1 MVGRVLD
8 VRRTDRHGGIGL
20 VTYIAELEVSGE
32 QHVSIG
38 AEGLGLAHHMQAGLI
53 GNILG
58 EAGQEVIHVGND
70 HVRSTITDHRVT
82 VRGGAGRI
90 FTADREPV
98 VVVIR
103 CSGVGAFQIVAEKH
117 HQHAEIIRSTISEV
131 VGVSK
136 RPEKAGERGG
146 CAGRNGSDG
155 FLLLAGQHGAALG
168 FDFIHVGAS
177 RQNDSRK

>member
-1 MVGRVLD
+1 MGRVLD

-38 AEGLGLAHHMQAGLI
+38 AEGLGLADHIQAGLV

-58 EAGQEVIHVGND
+58 EAGKEVIHVGND
-70 HVRSTITDHRVT
+70 HVGSTVTDHRIA
-82 VRGGAGRI
+82 VRGRAGRI
-90 FTADREPV
+90 LTADREPV
-98 VVVIR
+98 VVIIR
-103 CSGVGAFQIVAEKH
+103 CRGVCTFQVVAEKH

-177 RQNDSRK
+177 RQNESRE